1 MVPIKK
7 GDVVFNHEQSVEL
20 LKNGHISG
28 RGKAYADGTVGD
40 KFASGVLRPLQPGD
54 RAYELDKIVKD
65 YMAQT
70 GQDIHSFFTPI
81 NAIQKNTEQ
90 MAQAVNMINNIN
102 NSNNRTQQIVNQ
114 EFHISLP
121 NINDSST
128 AIELMKDLQ
137 SISMKK
143 LQVFN

>member
-1 MVPIKK
+1 MVPIKR
-7 GDVVFNHEQSVEL
+7 GDIVFNHEQSVTL

-40 KFASGVLRPLQPGD
+40 KFASGVLRELQPGD
-54 RAYELDKIVKD
+54 RAYELDKMVKD

-70 GQDIHSFFTPI
+70 GEDIHSFFTPI
-81 NAIQKNTEQ
+81 SAIQKNTEQ
-90 MAQAVNMINNIN
+90 MAQAVNTINNIN
-102 NSNNRTQQIVNQ
+102 NSNRTQQIVNQ

-121 NINDSST
+121 NVNDSTT
-128 AIELMKDLQ
+128 AVELMKDLQ

-143 LQVFN
+143 LQMFN